1 MKSYRRLMWTMVVSF
16 GVGGFAAS
24 VIDVGITFHTI
35 SWAVLASLGLSG
47 AAIHFLHRRTKPAA
61 YTIAEIEVTDPLGY
75 QEYVQAT
82 TSAVPRWGGR
92 FIVRAG
98 KTFVVNGTP
107 PKRIAVI
114 KWKDYEKA
122 QAFFNSEAYKQLIGI
137 RDRSAK
143 FRAFVIEGTL

>member
-1 MKSYRRLMWTMVVSF
+1 VLQSIS
-16 GVGGFAAS
+16 S
-24 VIDVGITFHTI
+24 GI
-35 SWAVLASLGLSG
+35 L
-47 AAIHFLHRRTKPAA
+47 PPA

-82 TSAVPRWGGR
+82 TIAVPASRGR

-114 KWKDYEKA
+114 QWDDYESA
-122 QAFFNSEAYKQLIGI
+122 QAFFDSEAYKRLVEI

-143 FRAFVIEGTL
+143 FRAL